1 MTYFVPAK
9 IVSLQIINT
18 KMSLPYVEIVVFLI
32 YFNFVGCTSKNETK
46 ENTFGSRLLPG
57 FIVGRNRFNII

>member
-1 MTYFVPAK
+1 
-9 IVSLQIINT
+9 
-18 KMSLPYVEIVVFLI
+18 MSLPYVEIVVFLI